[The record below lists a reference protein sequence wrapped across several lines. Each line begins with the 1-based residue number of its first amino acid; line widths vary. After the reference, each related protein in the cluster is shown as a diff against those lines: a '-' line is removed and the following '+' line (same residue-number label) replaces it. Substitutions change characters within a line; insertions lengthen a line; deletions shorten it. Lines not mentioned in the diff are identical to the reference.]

1 MKAYTQ
7 EMQAKVVEAEAKVPA
22 ALAEALEKGRLGV
35 MDYYRMNNI
44 IADTDMRKMI
54 AGNEQDV
61 GSKINEGLLW
71 TLKTLWAFCRC

>member
-1 MKAYTQ
+1 
-7 EMQAKVVEAEAKVPA
+7 
-22 ALAEALEKGRLGV
+22 

-61 GSKINEGLLW
+61 EVDKNPVQ
-71 TLKTLWAFCRC
+71 K